1 MSTQTLG
8 EWARS
13 ATPEQKCKLLLALAE
28 QADRSMPV
36 GCDPSEIVVEDA
48 DPSCVRVTSSG
59 SETNLAWWPPEA
71 VSPASAGAATN
82 LELSRSLF
90 TLGLL
95 GYWLFTGRD
104 YLQERGISSFDLA
117 PYLQGRTSLIEHESV
132 IDTPCALTL
141 VLWTSTNPAKRNQ
154 GTIELHDVIGLQQ
167 LDSEPERVVYASQ
180 LQGPDSTAALNV
192 TEFMN
197 VSGDSDIKSLNLRM
211 ADPDCVLSVMEVVGG
226 NVTGLVKSITVRK
239 PEGYVG
245 TDYVLTVYYDSERK
259 SLYARCSDPQGRL
272 LSAEDLGVVW

>member
-1 MSTQTLG
+1 MSTQTLS
-8 EWARS
+8 EWARG
-13 ATPEQKCKLLLALAE
+13 ATPEQKCELLWTLANLAE
-28 QADRSMPV
+28 QSMPV
-36 GCDPSEIVVEDA
+36 GCDPSEIAVEDA
-48 DPSCVRVTSSG
+48 DPSRVHVTSSG

-71 VSPASAGAATN
+71 VSPTSDAGTN

-117 PYLQGRTSLIEHESV
+117 SYLQGRSSLIDYESV
-132 IDTPCALTL
+132 IDTPCASTL
-141 VLWTSTNPAKRNQ
+141 MFWTSTDPAKRNQ

>member
-1 MSTQTLG
+1 MSTQTLS
-8 EWARS
+8 EWARG
-13 ATPEQKCKLLLALAE
+13 ATPEQKCELLWTLANLAE
-28 QADRSMPV
+28 QSMPV
-36 GCDPSEIVVEDA
+36 GCDPSEIAVEDA
-48 DPSCVRVTSSG
+48 DPSRVHVTSSG

-71 VSPASAGAATN
+71 VSPISDAGTN

-104 YLQERGISSFDLA
+104 YLQEHGISSFDLA

-154 GTIELHDVIGLQQ
+154 GTIELHDVVDLQQ
-167 LDSEPERVVYASQ
+167 AGSEPERVVYASQ

>member
-1 MSTQTLG
+1 MSTQTLS
-8 EWARS
+8 EWARG
-13 ATPEQKCKLLLALAE
+13 ATPEQKCKLLWTLANLAE
-28 QADRSMPV
+28 QSMPV
-36 GCDPSEIVVEDA
+36 GCDPSEIAVEDA
-48 DPSCVRVTSSG
+48 DPSRVHVTSSG

-71 VSPASAGAATN
+71 VSPTSDAGTN

-132 IDTPCALTL
+132 IDTPCASTL
-141 VLWTSTNPAKRNQ
+141 MFWTSTDPAKRNQ
-154 GTIELHDVIGLQQ
+154 GTIELHDVVDLQQ
-167 LDSEPERVVYASQ
+167 AGSEPERVVYASQ